1 MISCQASC
9 FSLSAFI
16 NFQTWFLV
24 FFFFILTSV
33 SIISYISNI
42 WIFATMDV
50 CDFSKLL
57 VWFFTNEKK
66 WWTYKRIKILNHFS
80 SETNTRELGGK
91 FFPMFILFKLQVCS
105 FIKTW
110 FVVEAIV
117 KPIWAP

>member
-1 MISCQASC
+1 
-9 FSLSAFI
+9 
-16 NFQTWFLV
+16 
-24 FFFFILTSV
+24 
-33 SIISYISNI
+33 
-42 WIFATMDV
+42 MDV

-91 FFPMFILFKLQVCS
+91 LFPMFILFKLQVYP